1 MEYKSFLIKY
11 AEIGTKGKN
20 RYVFE
25 DILCKNI
32 RSAMKRIE
40 GKFLVRKEYG
50 RIFVDCLEE
59 YDFDEAVEALQH
71 VFGIVGICPVL
82 VVPNQPWDELKEQVV
97 EFVHENYE
105 DCHFTFKV
113 NCRRVNKEYPMH
125 SMEVSREAGA
135 VLLDAFPEL
144 KVDVHHPDVMIQ
156 IELRDNIYIYSV
168 TLPGPGG
175 LPVGTNGKGMLLLSG
190 GIDSPVAGYMVSKR
204 GVNLE
209 AVYFDAPPH
218 TSIQAKQKVI
228 DLARLVSKYAGAV
241 RLHIVHFTDI
251 QEAIYHKCPE
261 DEITIIMRRY
271 MMRIA
276 QILAEKND
284 CQALIT
290 GESIG
295 QVASQTIYSLQV
307 TNAVCTYPVFRPCI
321 GMDKQEIV
329 DISEKIKT
337 YETSIL
343 PYEDCCTTFVA
354 KHPVTKPK
362 LEDIEESEKLLSDVI
377 DDMMKQAL
385 ETEEVMSVW

>member
-97 EFVHENYE
+97 EFVRENYE

-156 IELRDNIYIYSV
+156 IELRDNV
-168 TLPGPGG
+168 
-175 LPVGTNGKGMLLLSG
+175 
-190 GIDSPVAGYMVSKR
+190 
-204 GVNLE
+204 
-209 AVYFDAPPH
+209 
-218 TSIQAKQKVI
+218 
-228 DLARLVSKYAGAV
+228 
-241 RLHIVHFTDI
+241 
-251 QEAIYHKCPE
+251 
-261 DEITIIMRRY
+261 
-271 MMRIA
+271 
-276 QILAEKND
+276 
-284 CQALIT
+284 
-290 GESIG
+290 
-295 QVASQTIYSLQV
+295 
-307 TNAVCTYPVFRPCI
+307 VCR
-321 GMDKQEIV
+321 
-329 DISEKIKT
+329 
-337 YETSIL
+337 
-343 PYEDCCTTFVA
+343 
-354 KHPVTKPK
+354 
-362 LEDIEESEKLLSDVI
+362 
-377 DDMMKQAL
+377 
-385 ETEEVMSVW
+385 